1 MILSTVC
8 LFLSALSGARAAV
21 GPVTSLEIVNKRIA
35 PDGYP
40 RSTVLAGGTFP
51 GPLIKGNKGDRFQ
64 INVQDKLTDRTMVT
78 NTSIHWHGLFQKGTN
93 WADGPAWVTQCPI
106 IPGHSFLYD
115 FKVPDQAGTFWYHSH
130 LSTQYCDGL
139 RGPLRAHIDP
149 LAVYDP
155 HDPAKH
161 LYDIDDES
169 TVITLA
175 DWYHFPAPQAPAP
188 AVFSSTLINGLG
200 RYQNGSLSDLA
211 VINVDHGKRYRF
223 RLVSLS
229 CDPNFVFSIDAH
241 LMDLIEVDGVNHQK
255 LTVDSIQ
262 IFAGQ
267 RYSFVLNANK
277 PVGNYWIRA
286 QPNLG
291 TNLGFVNGTNSAIL
305 RYSGAPKADPTTNS
319 SISQPLV
326 ETALHPLVPSKVP
339 GHHRP
344 GGADINLLLEIG
356 LDGGNW
362 VINGTT
368 FTIPN
373 VPVLLQI
380 LSGKHKAQDLL
391 PNGNVY
397 ELEPNKVVEVALRLL
412 PGTPGGPV
420 SPPVDDVQSRLII
433 LPKHPFH
440 LHGHNFYV
448 VRSAGNATYNWDNP
462 VIRDVVSTGNS
473 SDLTTFR
480 FRTDNAGPWFLH
492 CHIDW
497 HLENGLAVVFAENPG
512 AIKHEDP
519 PIAWD
524 NLCPIYNDTKHY

>member
-1 MILSTVC
+1 MILSTAC

-40 RSTVLAGGTFP
+40 RSTVLADGTFP
-51 GPLIKGNKGDRFQ
+51 GPLIKGNKGDRFL
-64 INVQDKLTDRTMVT
+64 INVEDKLTDRTMVT

-106 IPGHSFLYD
+106 IPEHSFLYN
-115 FKVPDQAGTFWYHSH
+115 FQVPDQAGTFWYHSH

-139 RGPLRAHIDP
+139 RGPLV
-149 LAVYDP
+149 VYDP

-161 LYDIDDES
+161 LYDVDDES
-169 TVITLA
+169 TVITLS
-175 DWYHFPAPQAPAP
+175 DWYHLPAPQVPAP
-188 AVFSSTLINGLG
+188 ALFNSTLINGLG
-200 RYQNGSLSDLA
+200 RYPNGPLSDLA
-211 VINVDHGKRYRF
+211 VINVNHGKRYRF

-229 CDPNFVFSIDAH
+229 CDPNYVFSIDEH
-241 LMDLIEVDGVNHQK
+241 SLDIIEVDGVNTQK

-262 IFAGQ
+262 IFTGQ

-277 PVGNYWIRA
+277 PVANYWIRA
-286 QPNLG
+286 QPNFG
-291 TNLGFVNGTNSAIL
+291 NTGFVNGTNSAIL
-305 RYSGAPKADPTTNS
+305 RYSGAPKAEPTTNS
-319 SISQPLV
+319 SLSQPFV

-339 GHHRP
+339 GKPHP

-356 LDGGNW
+356 LDGPNW
-362 VINGTT
+362 LINGTT
-368 FTIPN
+368 FTTPN

-380 LSGKHKAQDLL
+380 LSGKHKAQDLM
-391 PNGNVY
+391 PKGNVY
-397 ELEPNKVVEVALRLL
+397 ELKPNKVVEVALRLL
-412 PGTPGGPV
+412 PNVPGGP
-420 SPPVDDVQSRLII
+420 
-433 LPKHPFH
+433 HPFH

-448 VRSAGNATYNWDNP
+448 VRSAGNSTYNFDNP

-480 FRTDNAGPWFLH
+480 FVTDNAGPWFLH

-497 HLENGLAVVFAENPG
+497 HLENGLAVVLAENVG
-512 AIKHEDP
+512 DIAHENP
-519 PIAWD
+519 PISWD
-524 NLCPIYNDTKHY
+524 NLCPIYNDTQHY

>member
-1 MILSTVC
+1 MTLSAIC
-8 LFLSALSGARAAV
+8 LFLSAFSGARAAV
-21 GPVTSLEIVNKRIA
+21 GPVTNLEIVNKRIA

-51 GPLIKGNKGDRFQ
+51 GPLIKGNK
-64 INVQDKLTDRTMVT
+64 INVEDKLTDRTMVT

-115 FKVPDQAGTFWYHSH
+115 FEVPDQAGTFWYHSH

-139 RGPLRAHIDP
+139 RGPLFMILVTQRSIFMSSSIQKGGTDGRT
-149 LAVYDP
+149 
-155 HDPAKH
+155 
-161 LYDIDDES
+161 ES
-169 TVITLA
+169 TVITLS
-175 DWYHFPAPQAPAP
+175 DWYHYPAPQAPTP
-188 AVFSSTLINGLG
+188 AIFNSTLINGLG
-200 RYQNGSLSDLA
+200 RYQNGPLSDFAPLTHA
-211 VINVDHGKRYRF
+211 RARF

-229 CDPNFVFSIDAH
+229 CDPDFVFSIDAH
-241 LMDLIEVDGVNHQK
+241 SMDIIEVDGVNHQK

-277 PVGNYWIRA
+277 PVANYWIRA

-291 TNLGFVNGTNSAIL
+291 NLGFVNGTNSAIL
-305 RYSGAPKADPTTNS
+305 RYSGAPKTDPTTNS

-326 ETALHPLVPSKVP
+326 ETDLHPLVPSKVP
-339 GHHRP
+339 GHPRP
-344 GGADINLLLEIG
+344 GGADINLLFEIG

-362 VINGTT
+362 VLNGTT
-368 FTIPN
+368 FTIPD

-391 PNGNVY
+391 PKGNVY

-420 SPPVDDVQSRLII
+420 SPPVDVCAYRLII
-433 LPKHPFH
+433 LPKASFPPAR
-440 LHGHNFYV
+440 

-480 FRTDNAGPWFLH
+480 FRTDNAGPLASR
-492 CHIDW
+492 
-497 HLENGLAVVFAENPG
+497 EGLALVFAENVG
-512 AIKHEDP
+512 AIKHENP
-519 PIAWD
+519 PISWD
-524 NLCPIYNDTKHY
+524 NLCPIYYNDTKHY